1 MQPATVLWIDLH
13 QPDVLQAML
22 PVLFMHRMIPMNAH
36 CDSAQPSRPLLRSV
50 AGIVCVIFLT
60 IGAALLM
67 SDPRTHVIGALAFLP
82 LLLCPLMHLFMK
94 HPQPFEK
101 E

>member
-1 MQPATVLWIDLH
+1 
-13 QPDVLQAML
+13 
-22 PVLFMHRMIPMNAH
+22 MNTYR
-36 CDSAQPSRPLLRSV
+36 DSAEPSQPFLTSL
-50 AGIVCVIFLT
+50 AGIVFVILLT

-67 SDPRTHVIGALAFLP
+67 SDPRTHVLGAFALLP

-94 HPQPFEK
+94 HRRHSHTTGAFEK